1 MTMRGLVI
9 LASSPTFLLKK
20 AIPLAGWIED
30 RFLVADQPDPL
41 YIIVQPSVRSQL
53 TNGNVAACSQVAA
66 TLYTLVKPQL
76 DLRIVL
82 GTSR

>member
-1 MTMRGLVI
+1 MVKNS
-9 LASSPTFLLKK
+9 A
-20 AIPLAGWIED
+20 LAGWIED

-41 YIIVQPSVRSQL
+41 YITVQPSVRSQL
-53 TNGNVAACSQVAA
+53 TNGNVEACSQVAA

-76 DLRIVL
+76 DIRIVL

>member
-41 YIIVQPSVRSQL
+41 YITVQPSVRSQL
-53 TNGNVAACSQVAA
+53 TNDNVAA
-66 TLYTLVKPQL
+66 TLYTLARPQL